1 MEQQFII
8 QHPVTFEMY
17 KEWAK
22 NPITSKA
29 IEKRRKALC
38 LRVFGSIMSVIL
50 IFIGIISGNPYA
62 IVVGAALTIFYLWR
76 QFVMPSRF
84 IKKGYDNIMKVLNSS
99 QWIRTITLSDKIVV
113 EDGKTNISFEYS
125 EISGFTEDD
134 IYFNLLFNSD
144 MVLRAP
150 KNCFISGSPD
160 GFREFI
166 NISATNKAGGIQTEE
181 EDLGL

>member
-29 IEKRRKALC
+29 IEKRRIALC

-50 IFIGIISGNPYA
+50 IVIGVISGQLYA
-62 IVVGAALTIFYLWR
+62 ILAGAAITFFYLWR
-76 QFVMPSRF
+76 QFVAPNRRM
-84 IKKGYDNIMKVLNSS
+84 KKGYDSIMKVLNSS

-125 EISGFTEDD
+125 EISEFTEDD
-134 IYFNLLFNSD
+134 KYFNLFFNAD
-144 MVLRAP
+144 IVLRVP
-150 KNCFISGSPD
+150 KNSFISGSPD

-166 NISATNKAGGIQTEE
+166 NISATNKAGNTQTEE